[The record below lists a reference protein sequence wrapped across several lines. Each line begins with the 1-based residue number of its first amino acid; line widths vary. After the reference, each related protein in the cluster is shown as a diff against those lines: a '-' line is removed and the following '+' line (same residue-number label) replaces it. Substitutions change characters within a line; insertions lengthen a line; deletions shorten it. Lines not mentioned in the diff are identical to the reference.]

1 MTQIAEA
8 RPLISARVEPELAER
23 FTRYARAQDRTVSSA
38 LREAM
43 RAAIEREEKLRMAGS
58 AA

>member
-1 MTQIAEA
+1 VSQIAAEA

-23 FTRYARAQDRTVSSA
+23 FVEFARAHDRTVSSA

-43 RAAIEREEKLRMAGS
+43 RAALEREQAE
-58 AA
+58 AAA